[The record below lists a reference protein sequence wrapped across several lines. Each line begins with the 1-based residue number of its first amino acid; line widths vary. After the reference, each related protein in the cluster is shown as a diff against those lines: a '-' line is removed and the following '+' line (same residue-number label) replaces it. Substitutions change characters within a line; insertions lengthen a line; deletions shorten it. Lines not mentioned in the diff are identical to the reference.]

1 MLESLST
8 FPDTLFGVLN
18 PSRHGVGLLWTR
30 DQFVVKSSTDTRQQN
45 LYTQETSIDA
55 LSSIRTRDPSN
66 QVAKTYALD
75 RAATGIGN
83 NSN

>member
-30 DQFVVKSSTDTRQQN
+30 DQFVAKASTDTRQQN
-45 LYTQETSIDA
+45 KTIIHVPSI
-55 LSSIRTRDPSN
+55 IRTRDPSN